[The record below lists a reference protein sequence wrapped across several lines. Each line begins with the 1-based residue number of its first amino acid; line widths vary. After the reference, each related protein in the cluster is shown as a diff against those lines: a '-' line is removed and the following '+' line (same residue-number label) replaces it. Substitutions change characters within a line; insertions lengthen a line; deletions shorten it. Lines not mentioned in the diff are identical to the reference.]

1 MYTEPS
7 TVVEGTCDLIYARR
21 VSTGLD
27 ITNIHVITPTAG
39 PVIIMRI
46 GLNITNIHVVTPTFF
61 ILHHEY
67 TNPPWPL
74 QASPHKSL

>member
-1 MYTEPS
+1 MVSTINVRGNNIVSTDTKPP

-46 GLNITNIHVVTPTFF
+46 GLNITNIHVVTPTF
-61 ILHHEY
+61 
-67 TNPPWPL
+67 
-74 QASPHKSL
+74 